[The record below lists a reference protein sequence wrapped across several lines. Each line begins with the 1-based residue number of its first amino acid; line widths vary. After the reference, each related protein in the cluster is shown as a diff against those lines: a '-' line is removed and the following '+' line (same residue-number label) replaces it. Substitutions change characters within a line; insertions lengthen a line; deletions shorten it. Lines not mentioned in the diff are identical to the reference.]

1 MKKGSYEERVVRIEE
16 IIKRIETNQPTL
28 EESVALFEEG
38 MKLVRDC
45 EEELEKTQQRVVQLV
60 EESGTWKK
68 VAFAEVKE

>member
-1 MKKGSYEERVVRIEE
+1 MKKGSYEERIVRIEE

-38 MKLVRDC
+38 MKLVKAC
-45 EEELEKTQQRVVQLV
+45 EEELEKTQQKVVQLV

-68 VAFAEVKE
+68 VAFSEVKE

>member
-1 MKKGSYEERVVRIEE
+1 MKKGSYEERIVRIEE

-45 EEELEKTQQRVVQLV
+45 EEELEKTQQKVVQLV
-60 EESGTWKK
+60 EESGTWRK